1 MIVVTAPTGNIG
13 SQVLANILDSG
24 ERIRVIARDPSKL
37 PARVLGRVE
46 VVEGSHSAAA
56 VVAKAFEGA
65 DRVFWLV
72 PGDPRAPSAE
82 AAYVDFARPACEAFK
97 TLGVKQVVGI
107 SALGRG
113 WTKDAGHVTATLKM
127 DDLIAS
133 TGVSYRALACA
144 SLMENVLRQIALI
157 RDQGAFYWPTPG
169 HLKEPA
175 CATRDVAAVA
185 ARLLLD
191 PSWTGVD
198 SIPMLGPEDISF
210 DEMMA
215 IISDVIGKPVQYRLI
230 SMDDLKAMM
239 IKRGASEGMAQAMV
253 NMMTAKNEG
262 MDHLM
267 ERTPSSSSDTPT
279 RFRQWCED
287 ILKPAISA

>member
-1 MIVVTAPTGNIG
+1 
-13 SQVLANILDSG
+13 
-24 ERIRVIARDPSKL
+24 
-37 PARVLGRVE
+37 
-46 VVEGSHSAAA
+46 
-56 VVAKAFEGA
+56 
-65 DRVFWLV
+65 
-72 PGDPRAPSAE
+72 
-82 AAYVDFARPACEAFK
+82 
-97 TLGVKQVVGI
+97 
-107 SALGRG
+107 
-113 WTKDAGHVTATLKM
+113 
-127 DDLIAS
+127 
-133 TGVSYRALACA
+133 
-144 SLMENVLRQIALI
+144 
-157 RDQGAFYWPTPG
+157 
-169 HLKEPA
+169 
-175 CATRDVAAVA
+175 VA

-239 IKRGASEGMAQAMV
+239 IKRGAAEGMAQAMV

-262 MDHLM
+262 MDHLV

-279 RFRQWCED
+279 SFRQWCED